1 MTATNPTPKTP
12 SATTEAAVEKAERR
26 VGAVLQDLEAETAS
40 DVQDI
45 GLDDMVDTDPAT
57 GKPVLRKAVDIDV
70 RKRPERSWVR

>member
-1 MTATNPTPKTP
+1 MTAANPTPKTP
-12 SATTEAAVEKAERR
+12 SAETEAAVEQAERR

-40 DVQDI
+40 DVKDI

-70 RKRPERSWVR
+70 RKRTERSWVR

>member
-1 MTATNPTPKTP
+1 MTASTPSPKTP
-12 SATTEAAVEKAERR
+12 SATTEAAVEQAERR
-26 VGAVLQDLEAETAS
+26 VGAVLQDLESETGS

-57 GKPVLRKAVDIDV
+57 GKPVLRKGVDIDV